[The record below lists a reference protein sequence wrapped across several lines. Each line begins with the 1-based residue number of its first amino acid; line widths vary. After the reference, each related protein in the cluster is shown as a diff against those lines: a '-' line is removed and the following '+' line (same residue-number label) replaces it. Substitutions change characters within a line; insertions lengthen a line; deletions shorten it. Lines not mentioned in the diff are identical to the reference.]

1 MFMTECRVP
10 LIARSWDPVSGE
22 VETQG
27 GNGRAREGERE
38 REREKGREKSV
49 AFVCKKIK
57 INHKNYTLPL
67 KRLVYCI
74 AIIDK
79 SRTYALRGNNS
90 E

>member
-1 MFMTECRVP
+1 MEE
-10 LIARSWDPVSGE
+10 VS
-22 VETQG
+22 
-27 GNGRAREGERE
+27 
-38 REREKGREKSV
+38 
-49 AFVCKKIK
+49 I
-57 INHKNYTLPL
+57 LPL